1 MAGAKCPFD
10 RQTLKGHGPFDSA
23 NLIDLVLPLPH
34 QGTAMH
40 TTETTHNQPGRS
52 GAVSALIGDRGGDV
66 DSENQS
72 AREAYAWIQN
82 FNNGNQNN
90 NWKNNNNRARA
101 VRSSYQTEPLP
112 SFQELVEAYFECRKG
127 KRNSDTALAFEAN
140 LERNLC
146 ALHASLINRTYTP
159 GRSICFVITRPK
171 PREVWAAGF
180 EDRIVHHLLY
190 RRIGPRFENSF
201 IADSCACIKGRGTL
215 YGAIRLEAKV
225 RSITENWSKPAFY
238 LKCDLTNFF
247 VAINKAILMQLLE
260 AKVQDPWWH
269 WLTMEV
275 LLNDPRINALNHAS
289 RKTAGLV
296 PEHKRLGSQD
306 NIHGLPIGNLSS
318 QFFAN
323 VYLNELDQFVKHQV
337 RAKHY
342 IRYVDDF
349 VLLHESPQWL
359 NSAKANIE
367 WFLAERLQARLNPSK
382 TILQPIE
389 RGIDFV
395 GQVIRPWH
403 RTTRKRTVNVAFDR
417 VQKVAPEDRRAT
429 VNSYFGLMRQASK
442 SHHLRSQLAKVVL
455 KHGHAVDGEFT
466 KAFERKVK

>member
-1 MAGAKCPFD
+1 MAGAKHPFE
-10 RQTLKGHGPFDSA
+10 RQTLEGHGPFDSA
-23 NLIDLVLPLPH
+23 TLIDLVLPLPH

-40 TTETTHNQPGRS
+40 STETAHTNRGRS
-52 GAVSALIGDRGGDV
+52 GAVSALITDRGGDV
-66 DSENQS
+66 DSRNQS

-101 VRSSYQTEPLP
+101 VRSSKQTEDPP
-112 SFQELVEAYFECRKG
+112 SFRELVEAYFECRKG

-171 PREVWAAGF
+171 PREVWAAEF

-190 RRIGPRFENSF
+190 RRIGPRFERSF
-201 IADSCACIKGRGTL
+201 VADSCACIKGRGTL
-215 YGAIRLEAKV
+215 YGAMRLEAKV

-238 LKCDLTNFF
+238 LKCDLANFF
-247 VAINKAILMQLLE
+247 VTINKAILMQLLE
-260 AKVQDPWWH
+260 AKVTDLWWH
-269 WLTMEV
+269 WLTIEV
-275 LLNDPRINALNHAS
+275 LLNDPRIDARNHANP
-289 RKTAGLV
+289 KTAGLV
-296 PEHKRLGSQD
+296 PKHKRLGNQD
-306 NIHGLPIGNLSS
+306 KIHGLPIGNLSS

-323 VYLNELDQFVKHQV
+323 VYLNELDQFVKHQIG
-337 RAKHY
+337 AKHY
-342 IRYVDDF
+342 TRYVDDF
-349 VLLHESPQWL
+349 VLLHESAQWL
-359 NSAKANIE
+359 NAAKTKIE

-417 VQKVAPEDRRAT
+417 VQRVAPEDRRAT

-442 SHHLRSQLAKVVL
+442 SHHVRSRLAKVAL
-455 KHGHAVDGEFT
+455 KHGHAVDGGLT
-466 KAFERKVK
+466 KAFERKPK